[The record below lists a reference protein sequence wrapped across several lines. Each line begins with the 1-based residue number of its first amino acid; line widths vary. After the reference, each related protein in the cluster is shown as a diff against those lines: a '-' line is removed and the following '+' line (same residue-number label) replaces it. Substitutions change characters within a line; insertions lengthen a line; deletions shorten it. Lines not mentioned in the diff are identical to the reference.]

1 MRAVILAAGFG
12 SRLGALGAAQAKG
25 LLDVAGRPAIEFA
38 VRAAEALPGVGGI
51 DVVTNARF
59 HDAFAG
65 WAARRPSLKPL
76 RLWNDG
82 ARHAGERLGAIGD
95 LRRWVALARPRE
107 PVLVL
112 GADNVFDFSLAPL
125 AERARREPAVALV
138 DVGLPER
145 VSRLASVELDA
156 EARIVGFVEKDPAPR
171 DTWACSALYGL
182 PASTLGELER
192 YAEAGGAPDNLG
204 FFVEWLH
211 RRHVVRGLRM
221 EGRFADI
228 GTPEEYE
235 RARALF
241 GPDPDGSAG

>member
-1 MRAVILAAGFG
+1 
-12 SRLGALGAAQAKG
+12 
-25 LLDVAGRPAIEFA
+25 
-38 VRAAEALPGVGGI
+38 VRAAEALPEVAAV

-65 WAARRPSLKPL
+65 WAARRRSARPL

-82 ARHAGERLGAIGD
+82 ARHPGERLGAIGD
-95 LRRWVALARPRE
+95 LRRWIERAGARDAL
-107 PVLVL
+107 LVL

-138 DVGLPER
+138 DMGVPER

-156 EARIVGFVEKDPAPR
+156 EGRIVGFVEKDPAPR
-171 DTWACSALYGL
+171 DTWACVALYGL
-182 PASTLGELER
+182 PASALGELDR
-192 YAEAGGAPDNLG
+192 YAEEGGSSDNLG

-211 RRHVVRGLRM
+211 RRRVVRGLRM

-228 GTPEEYE
+228 GTPAEYE
-235 RARALF
+235 RARSLF
-241 GPDPDGSAG
+241 GPEACTPERT